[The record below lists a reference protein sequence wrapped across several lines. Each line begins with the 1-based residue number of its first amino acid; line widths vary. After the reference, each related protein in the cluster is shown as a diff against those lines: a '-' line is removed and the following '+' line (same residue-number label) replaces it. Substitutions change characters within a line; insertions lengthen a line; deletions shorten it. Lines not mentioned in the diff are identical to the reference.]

1 MQTNKKMTCFLHK
14 SKNGE
19 QLYNKITSLH
29 NQSLLWICFPL
40 HYVAEH
46 SHYSRSMAPL
56 KTYLADRSAA
66 QELITLI
73 GSGKMFDTKLPAI
86 IWAADRGP
94 QTFMCLL
101 NSHLQ
106 QCFLP
111 GLIHTHTHTYQ
122 GDHSVSLW
130 SSGAVD
136 LHLNNIQLCK
146 QQVSQLGHNIQ
157 ISQFSLFGL

>member
-1 MQTNKKMTCFLHK
+1 MQTNNKMTCFLHK

-46 SHYSRSMAPL
+46 SHYPRSMAPL

-94 QTFMCLL
+94 QTLMCLL

-111 GLIHTHTHTYQ
+111 GLTHTHTHQ

-136 LHLNNIQLCK
+136 LHLNNFQLCK
-146 QQVSQLGHNIQ
+146 QRPQHTIQ
-157 ISQFSLFGL
+157 ISLFSLFGL